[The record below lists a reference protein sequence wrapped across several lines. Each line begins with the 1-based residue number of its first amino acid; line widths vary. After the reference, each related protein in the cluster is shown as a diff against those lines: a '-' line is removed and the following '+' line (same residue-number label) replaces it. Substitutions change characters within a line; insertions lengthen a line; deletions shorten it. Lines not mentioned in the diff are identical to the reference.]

1 VPEVSSRPPPYARI
15 AAELADR
22 IAAGELRPG
31 DRVPST
37 REITRTWGVAMA
49 TATRALASLRDR
61 GLVHA
66 EPGRGTVVTHP
77 APTRAATAP
86 TPRTGTGP
94 ARTGPTATRTGTTAT
109 RAATAPARP
118 SGTGSDHALTRER
131 IVRAAI
137 ELADQEGLG
146 ALSMRRIATELG
158 LATMSIYRY
167 LPGKDA
173 LLTQM
178 SDAVYRDHP
187 LPEPPPAD
195 WRAGLELAGRTEWA
209 IFRGHPWLARVIS
222 LTRPQPMPHGM
233 RHTEWILRAVD
244 GLGLA
249 PRTMLHIVLTLHGF
263 VAGIAVNVET
273 ERDAAQD
280 TGISQEQW
288 LTQQDATFTEILRQ
302 HPLPVLTRVTA
313 DPTVDVELDGLFEF
327 GLARLL
333 DGFATLITP
342 AQAP

>member
-1 VPEVSSRPPPYARI
+1 MPEVTSRTPPYARI

-31 DRVPST
+31 DRMPST

-49 TATRALASLRDR
+49 TATKVLASLRDR
-61 GLVHA
+61 GLVRA
-66 EPGRGTVVTHP
+66 EPGRGTVVADPPPPRPGTP
-77 APTRAATAP
+77 TAARPTRAAT
-86 TPRTGTGP
+86 
-94 ARTGPTATRTGTTAT
+94 PTARAGTPGRT
-109 RAATAPARP
+109 RARVPGRDT
-118 SGTGSDHALTRER
+118 DHALTRDR

-137 ELADQEGLG
+137 ELADREGLG

-178 SDAVYRDHP
+178 SDSVYRDHP
-187 LPEPPPAD
+187 LPEPPPAG
-195 WRAGLELAGRTEWA
+195 WRAGLELAGHTEWA
-209 IFRGHPWLARVIS
+209 LFRRHPWLARAVS
-222 LTRPQPMPHGM
+222 FTRPQPMPHGM
-233 RHTEWILRAVD
+233 RHTEWVLRAVD
-244 GLGLA
+244 GLGLD
-249 PRTMLHIVLTLHGF
+249 PWTMFHIVLTLHGF
-263 VAGIAVNVET
+263 VAGVAVHVET
-273 ERDAAQD
+273 ERDAEQD
-280 TGISQEQW
+280 SGISHEQW
-288 LTQQDATFTEILRQ
+288 LNQQDAIFNEILRQ

-313 DPTVDVELDGLFEF
+313 DPSVEVDLDGLFEF

-342 AQAP
+342 AQTP

>member
-15 AAELADR
+15 AAELAER

-49 TATRALASLRDR
+49 TATKALASLRDR

-77 APTRAATAP
+77 AP
-86 TPRTGTGP
+86 
-94 ARTGPTATRTGTTAT
+94 RTGPTATRATTAPT
-109 RAATAPARP
+109 PP
-118 SGTGSDHALTRER
+118 GGPGGDHALTRER

-146 ALSMRRIATELG
+146 ALSMRRIATELD

-173 LLTQM
+173 LLTRM

-195 WRAGLELAGRTEWA
+195 WRACLELAGRTEWA
-209 IFRGHPWLARVIS
+209 IFRAHPWLAGVIS
-222 LTRPQPMPHGM
+222 FTRPRPMPHGM

-249 PRTMLHIVLTLHGF
+249 PWTMLHIVLTLHGF

-273 ERDAAQD
+273 ERDAARD

-288 LTQQDATFTEILRQ
+288 LTQQDATFTGILRQ

-342 AQAP
+342 AQTPS